1 MRVSVQRTEIHSSS
15 ICVSVCVCVWRYVH
29 LASLAPQKYATKKN
43 RSQPYCNYPRK
54 YPSTRT
60 HPCPKMWNK
69 WTSFVEKEFISS
81 DCGQFPMK
89 KMCPQNI
96 FRVFQIFFSKG
107 NLYTH
112 TQKKTPKFFYDW
124 HGMAIAWISI
134 IIFLFFTILCT
145 VFTCFFHY
153 LSSKIYF
160 WFLIFSRKK
169 LVKKQI

>member
-1 MRVSVQRTEIHSSS
+1 MCE
-15 ICVSVCVCVWRYVH
+15 CVCVWRYVH

-112 TQKKTPKFFYDW
+112 TQKKNTQIFYDW

-145 VFTCFFHY
+145 VFICFFS
-153 LSSKIYF
+153 LSLK
-160 WFLIFSRKK
+160 
-169 LVKKQI
+169 

>member
-1 MRVSVQRTEIHSSS
+1 M
-15 ICVSVCVCVWRYVH
+15 CVCLFKEQKYIAPVYVWVCVCVWRYVH

-81 DCGQFPMK
+81 DCGQFLMK

-112 TQKKTPKFFYDW
+112 TQKKHPN
-124 HGMAIAWISI
+124 
-134 IIFLFFTILCT
+134 FLWLTRYGNCVNFNNN
-145 VFTCFFHY
+145 
-153 LSSKIYF
+153 
-160 WFLIFSRKK
+160 FLIFHYSLHCFHLFFSLSLK
-169 LVKKQI
+169 